1 MAIKIFNG
9 NERWQATEMNI
20 GEVSLIS
27 SGLSVLKIENE
38 KFIGDLADITRQTL
52 KDASNM
58 DLILLTKGTFY
69 MRKN

>member
-1 MAIKIFNG
+1 
-9 NERWQATEMNI
+9 MNI

-38 KFIGDLADITRQTL
+38 KFIGDLADIIRQTL